1 MHYIFRWLCCYE
13 VNVCMSFKHLTYFCD
28 FILIILSVVSVPV
41 LLQVQIAE
49 AKITH
54 VIQLKHTL
62 DLVPQLKVC
71 TSSSQLFKLTLFH
84 KALYHLALTFMN
96 S

>member
-1 MHYIFRWLCCYE
+1 MALFAFIEY
-13 VNVCMSFKHLTYFCD
+13 VCDSKLLTSFSHC
-28 FILIILSVVSVPV
+28 ILIILFLVSV

-71 TSSSQLFKLTLFH
+71 IFSSKLFKGFWLHNNLIQLH
-84 KALYHLALTFMN
+84 HL
-96 S
+96 

>member
-1 MHYIFRWLCCYE
+1 
-13 VNVCMSFKHLTYFCD
+13 MSFKHLTHLSD
-28 FILIILSVVSVPV
+28 FILIILSVVSVSV

-62 DLVPQLKVC
+62 NLVPQLKVY
-71 TSSSQLFKLTLFH
+71 TLSSLLFKSILFH
-84 KALYHLALTFMN
+84 KP
-96 S
+96 

>member
-1 MHYIFRWLCCYE
+1 MHYISRWLCCYE
-13 VNVCMSFKHLTYFCD
+13 VNVCMSFKHLTYLSD
-28 FILIILSVVSVPV
+28 FILIISSNVSVPV

-62 DLVPQLKVC
+62 DLVPQLKVPAPC
-71 TSSSQLFKLTLFH
+71 PVNYSKAFCSTSL
-84 KALYHLALTFMN
+84 N
-96 S
+96 II

>member
-1 MHYIFRWLCCYE
+1 MCIIHYILRWPGCYH
-13 VNVCMSFKHLTYFCD
+13 VNVRMCFNHLTDLD
-28 FILIILSVVSVPV
+28 FILIIWVLVSLSV

-71 TSSSQLFKLTLFH
+71 VLSCQIFKSVSLLKSLNVISFH
-84 KALYHLALTFMN
+84 P